1 MVISTEA
8 TVKGYA
14 GSILLCD
21 LSRRE
26 ISRLDTMDYA
36 AGFLGGRGL
45 AASLYWHLAAP
56 VKEALG
62 PENPLIFVT
71 GPLAGFSGLAGS
83 RWQVYTRSPSVIPPS
98 FSYSNMGGSWG
109 THLKLA
115 GFDALV
121 VTGVADSPVYLFI
134 HDGICEFRDA
144 DHLRGMGAA
153 RSRESLKAELGKAV
167 RILAIGPGGE
177 RVIPFATILADDDA
191 SGSGGAG
198 AVMGYKGIKAIAVAG
213 KGHPQPHDP
222 RKLEEITRYLRELK
236 RREPREDI
244 ISPPGMKMSRKA
256 CLGCIAGCLRSTL
269 RRVGGEQGKYLCTS
283 GFFYEDLARDY
294 YRQDNEVP
302 FLANRLCDDVGL
314 DINTIDTMIRWL
326 CRCYQRGVIPEKEG
340 GIPLSRPGSYEFIR
354 SLVESIASR
363 EGLGAFLAGGIY
375 GAAEHL
381 GHAAGELI
389 PDNVCRDGT
398 GVAYGPRMYPANAL
412 IFATEPRQSI
422 PMTAETGRTVLK
434 WLEWMGGGRKP
445 ETADDNREPALP
457 FIPGN
462 PVSLDD
468 MAFIARRFW
477 GTTQAMDFST
487 YRGKARAAKAI
498 QDRHSLK
505 ESAILC
511 HFSWHTSQIEFFRPG
526 IIAEV
531 INAVTGQRYDED
543 GIYGLGERIYNLQR
557 AIHILERNRGREYDV
572 LPGAWYDSPLAESFL
587 NPELLAPGSGGK
599 PVTRKGAV
607 LDREEV
613 ELMKDEYYRL
623 RGWDEATGLQT
634 EAKLKALGLDA
645 VSKKLSALKLT
656 R

>member
-1 MVISTEA
+1 MTMPIEVTG
-8 TVKGYA
+8 KGYA

-26 ISRLDTMDYA
+26 TSRLDTMDYA
-36 AGFLGGRGL
+36 ADFLGGRGL

-56 VKEALG
+56 VEKALS
-62 PENPLIFVT
+62 PENPLIIVT

-98 FSYSNMGGSWG
+98 FSYSNLGGSWG
-109 THLKLA
+109 VQLKFA

-121 VTGVADSPVYLFI
+121 VTGVSDRPVYIFI

-144 DHLRGMGAA
+144 GHLRGVGAA
-153 RSRESLKAELGKAV
+153 QSRESLKAELGKPV
-167 RILAIGPGGE
+167 RVLAIGPAGE
-177 RVIPFATILADDDA
+177 ELVPFATILADDDA
-191 SGSGGAG
+191 SGSGGPG
-198 AVMGYKGIKAIAVAG
+198 AVMGYKKLKAIAVAG
-213 KGHPQPHDP
+213 KNHPQPHDSL
-222 RKLEEITRYLRELK
+222 KLEEITRYLRDVK

-244 ISPPGMKMSRKA
+244 VSPPGMKASRKA

-269 RRVGGEQGKYLCTS
+269 KRTGGEEGKYLCTS

-294 YRQDNEVP
+294 YHQDNEVP

-326 CRCYQRGVIPEKEG
+326 CRCYQKGVISENG
-340 GIPLSRPGSYEFIR
+340 SGIPLSRPGSYEFIR

-363 EGLGAFLAGGIY
+363 KGLGALLACGIHR
-375 GAAEHL
+375 AAEEL
-381 GHAAGELI
+381 GPEAREMI

-434 WLEWMGGGRKP
+434 WLEWLGEGRKSG
-445 ETADDNREPALP
+445 ASDDKGDPASP

-477 GTTQAMDFST
+477 GTDQAMDFST
-487 YRGKARAAKAI
+487 YRGKARAAKVI
-498 QDRHSLK
+498 QDRHSVK
-505 ESAILC
+505 ESAVLC

-531 INAVTGQRYDED
+531 INAVTGRSYDED
-543 GIYGLGERIYNLQR
+543 GIYELGERIYNLVR
-557 AIHILERNRGREYDV
+557 AIHVLERNCGREYDV
-572 LPGAWYDSPLAESFL
+572 LPGAWYNSPLDDSFL
-587 NPELLAPGSGGK
+587 NPELLAPGQGGK
-599 PVTRKGAV
+599 PVTRQGTV
-607 LDREEV
+607 LVAEEV
-613 ELMKDEYYRL
+613 EPVKDEYYRL

-634 EAKLKALGLDA
+634 EAKLKGLGLDSVA
-645 VSKKLSALKLT
+645 KKLSGLNLT